1 MRKVVMTILA
11 GLVVNGLA
19 LSAMAQLRGVS
30 RSAEARSGAERARQA
45 GILDRSQK
53 ISALEGEEITP
64 GAGKP
69 QSGSVQVRGV
79 VAAITTETLRL
90 TDASGRRVELDLTSG
105 TLVTGNRVL
114 DVSQLK
120 ERQRVRLSGAL
131 SPDGT
136 TFTAKVVYLVAP
148 NPIRAGIEQPSG
160 VPGASLKDAVL
171 RKNQAIGELI
181 RDERRTVLVCG
192 EKKVPVV
199 FGPNPRVIEPIRG
212 TPKLLAP
219 GMTVFVIGREIEGR
233 KTASVIT
240 LNIAAE
246 TKKPDAPLPSNA
258 TQPIATGEEKNE
270 KVEKKGA
277 GEKVAPTLVP

>member
-1 MRKVVMTILA
+1 MKQRGVAMRKVVMTILA

-19 LSAMAQLRGVS
+19 LSAMAQQRGVS

-53 ISALEGEEITP
+53 KTALEGEEITP

-79 VAAITTETLRL
+79 VSAITTETLRL

-181 RDERRTVLVCG
+181 RDEPERFWCVAKRKSRWCSD
-192 EKKVPVV
+192 
-199 FGPNPRVIEPIRG
+199 RI
-212 TPKLLAP
+212 P
-219 GMTVFVIGREIEGR
+219 G
-233 KTASVIT
+233 
-240 LNIAAE
+240 
-246 TKKPDAPLPSNA
+246 
-258 TQPIATGEEKNE
+258 
-270 KVEKKGA
+270 
-277 GEKVAPTLVP
+277 